1 VETVTTAAAPI
12 TNYNYPA
19 VEEIS
24 CHSTDQVTA
33 QEIRQRCPSS
43 CKKTMNKGHRLDS
56 SVDNTFSEVPP
67 GNPDTMN
74 LDTLARDRFAKTNTG
89 DEEGDT
95 QLCSTLPGSEISEED
110 IRVDK
115 HTGHLTDFTHIKD
128 HNVVAHT
135 HKAPRSGDSVVEM
148 HMEEIMVD
156 MATGRAIS
164 LPTVDQMEE
173 IMVDVATG
181 RAISLPTV
189 EQLNKITRQHLQ
201 HQAAPGS
208 ISSTKQMSGRHQAA
222 PNR

>member
-1 VETVTTAAAPI
+1 MNDNNIVRQHVKALSTEESFAVTTPVQSNPQLEPPINSFNQTASKFQASDYSPPSTTTLAVNALLDATMDDAA
-12 TNYNYPA
+12 PA

-95 QLCSTLPGSEISEED
+95 QLCSTLPGSEISEEELGWTST
-110 IRVDK
+110 R
-115 HTGHLTDFTHIKD
+115 
-128 HNVVAHT
+128 
-135 HKAPRSGDSVVEM
+135 
-148 HMEEIMVD
+148 
-156 MATGRAIS
+156 AT
-164 LPTVDQMEE
+164 
-173 IMVDVATG
+173 
-181 RAISLPTV
+181 
-189 EQLNKITRQHLQ
+189 
-201 HQAAPGS
+201 
-208 ISSTKQMSGRHQAA
+208 
-222 PNR
+222 